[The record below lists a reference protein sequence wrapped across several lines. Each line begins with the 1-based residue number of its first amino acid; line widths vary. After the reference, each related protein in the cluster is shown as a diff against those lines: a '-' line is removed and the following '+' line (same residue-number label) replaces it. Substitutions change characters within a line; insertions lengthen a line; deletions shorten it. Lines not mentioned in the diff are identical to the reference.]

1 MLLCVVVMTDCEI
14 VIFGLVFY
22 YESQCCLLLKL
33 FPYEMSIVFTK
44 LQSHTENS
52 GYKAY
57 VLIFFTETCY

>member
-22 YESQCCLLLKL
+22 YESQCSLLLKL

-52 GYKAY
+52 GY
-57 VLIFFTETCY
+57 